1 MTQGFLGSRWTFAEA
16 QGYLESLELFGM
28 RFGLDRMRRLV
39 TALDIEIERLS
50 AVQVLGTNGKSS
62 TTRMV
67 AAILHRHGLRSG
79 AYLSPHL
86 GSFAERVEVD
96 ERPLSQG
103 EFAAAVQ
110 RAAQAAELVGR
121 GLATDDHVTQF
132 EVLTAAAFDVL
143 WRAKIDVAVVEAG
156 LGGRY
161 DATSVIEPSVVTL
174 TNVGLEHTRWLGPTE
189 RHVAEEKLAV
199 VPEGTTIVV
208 GPLGAEA
215 LSVAMRTSEE
225 RGATLLRFG
234 SDVTV
239 EPDGALFAVRTAAGS
254 YIGLEL
260 NPRGGFQRT
269 NFALAVATAEAFL
282 GRSLDQDAVRRA
294 AREVAV
300 PGRLEF
306 VSSDP
311 LVLFDG
317 AHNPA
322 AAEALRASLL
332 EIIGERKLTGVMSI
346 LDDKDAA
353 AMLST
358 LLPLF
363 ERTVFTRSSHPRSLP
378 PATLESL
385 ARQLSGPPTEV
396 VSVPEQALERA
407 VELAG
412 PKGAVL
418 VTGSIYL
425 LSDLVRVRAA
435 RISRAV

>member
-1 MTQGFLGSRWTFAEA
+1 VASRWTFAEA

-39 TALDIEIERLS
+39 TTLDIEIERLR

-67 AAILHRHGLRSG
+67 AAILRREGLRTG

-86 GSFAERVEVD
+86 GSFAERIEID

-110 RAAQAAELVGR
+110 HAAQAAELVGR
-121 GLATDDHVTQF
+121 GLADDDHVTQF

-143 WRAKIDVAVVEAG
+143 WRAKVDVAVVEAG

-199 VPEGTTIVV
+199 VPAGSTIVA
-208 GPLGAEA
+208 GPLGPEA
-215 LSVAMRTSEE
+215 LSVAMQTAEE

-234 SDVTV
+234 SDVAV
-239 EPDGALFAVRTAAGS
+239 EPEGTGFAVRSAGGS
-254 YIGLEL
+254 YGGLVL
-260 NPRGGFQRT
+260 NPHGHFQRT
-269 NFALAVATAEAFL
+269 NFALAVATAESFL
-282 GRSLDQDAVRRA
+282 GRPLDGDVVRSA
-294 AREVAV
+294 AREVTV

-306 VSSDP
+306 VGGDP

-317 AHNPA
+317 AHNA
-322 AAEALRASLL
+322 AAAVALRASLP
-332 EIIGERKLTGVMSI
+332 EVIGHRKLTGVMSI

-385 ARQLSGPPTEV
+385 ARQLLGPPSEV
-396 VSVPEQALERA
+396 VLPPEQALERA
-407 VELAG
+407 VALAG
-412 PKGAVL
+412 PEGAVL

-425 LSDLVRVRAA
+425 LSDLVRARAT

>member
-1 MTQGFLGSRWTFAEA
+1 LANRWTFAEA
-16 QGYLESLELFGM
+16 EGYLESLELFGM

-39 TALDIEIERLS
+39 TALDIEVERLP

-67 AAILHRHGLRSG
+67 AAILRRHGLRTG

-86 GSFAERVEVD
+86 GSFAERIEID
-96 ERPLSQG
+96 ERPLSEG

-121 GLATDDHVTQF
+121 GLAAGDHVTQF

-143 WRAKIDVAVVEAG
+143 WRAEIDVAVVEAG

-199 VPEGTTIVV
+199 VPEGSTIVA
-208 GPLGAEA
+208 GPLGPEA
-215 LSVAMRTSEE
+215 LSVAMQTAEE

-234 SDVTV
+234 SDITV
-239 EPDGALFAVRTAAGS
+239 EPDGPDFAVGTGAGS
-254 YIGLEL
+254 YGGLVL
-260 NPRGGFQRT
+260 NPRGRFQRT
-269 NFALAVATAEAFL
+269 NFALAVATAASFL
-282 GRSLDQDAVRRA
+282 GRALDQDAVRDA
-294 AREVAV
+294 AHEVTV

-306 VSSDP
+306 VGGDP

-322 AAEALRASLL
+322 AAAALRASLP
-332 EIIGERKLTGVMSI
+332 EVIGERKLTGVMSI

-363 ERTVFTRSSHPRSLP
+363 ERTVFTRSSHPRSLS

-385 ARQLSGPPTEV
+385 ARQLSGPPSEV
-396 VSVPEQALERA
+396 VLAPEQALERA
-407 VELAG
+407 VAVAG
-412 PKGAVL
+412 SEGAVL

-425 LSDLVRVRAA
+425 LSDLVRARTT

>member
-1 MTQGFLGSRWTFAEA
+1 LADRWTFAEA

-39 TALDIEIERLS
+39 TALAIEVGRLR

-62 TTRMV
+62 TARMI
-67 AAILHRHGLRSG
+67 AAVLRREGLRTG

-86 GSFAERVEVD
+86 GSFAERIEID
-96 ERPLSQG
+96 EHPLSQG

-110 RAAQAAELVGR
+110 RAAQAAALVGR
-121 GLATDDHVTQF
+121 GLAAGDHVTQF
-132 EVLTAAAFDVL
+132 ELLTAAAFDVL

-199 VPEGTTIVV
+199 VPAGSTIVA
-208 GPLGAEA
+208 GPLGPEA
-215 LSVAMRTSEE
+215 LSVAIQTSEE

-234 SDVTV
+234 TDVTV
-239 EPDGALFAVRTAAGS
+239 EPAGAGFTVRTAAGS
-254 YIGLEL
+254 YEGLEL
-260 NPRGGFQRT
+260 SPRGHFQRT
-269 NFALAVATAEAFL
+269 NFALAVATAESFL
-282 GRSLDQDAVRRA
+282 GRSLDGDAVRRA
-294 AREVAV
+294 AREVRV

-306 VSSDP
+306 VDADP

-322 AAEALRASLL
+322 AAAALRASLP
-332 EIIGERKLTGVMSI
+332 EVIGDKELTGVMSI

-363 ERTVFTRSSHPRSLP
+363 ERMVFTRSSHPRSLP

-385 ARQLSGPPTEV
+385 ARQLSGPPTEIV
-396 VSVPEQALERA
+396 VAPEQALDRA
-407 VELAG
+407 VALAG
-412 PKGAVL
+412 SEGAVL

-425 LSDLVRVRAA
+425 LSDLVRARAA
-435 RISRAV
+435 RMSRAV

>member
-1 MTQGFLGSRWTFAEA
+1 VAGRWTFAQA
-16 QGYLESLELFGM
+16 QSYLESLELFGM

-39 TALDIEIERLS
+39 TALDVEVERQR

-67 AAILHRHGLRSG
+67 AAILRRHGLRTG

-86 GSFAERVEVD
+86 GSFAERIEID
-96 ERPLSQG
+96 ERPLEPV

-121 GLATDDHVTQF
+121 GLASGDHVTQF

-143 WRAKIDVAVVEAG
+143 WRATIDVAVVEAG

-161 DATSVIEPSVVTL
+161 DATSVIEPAVVAL

-189 RHVAEEKLAV
+189 RHIAEEKLAV
-199 VPEGTTIVV
+199 VPAGSTIVAGTL
-208 GPLGAEA
+208 GPEA
-215 LSVAMRTSEE
+215 LAVAVQTADKRD
-225 RGATLLRFG
+225 ATLVRSG

-239 EPDGALFAVRTAAGS
+239 EPDGTGFAVRTAAGS
-254 YIGLEL
+254 YDGLEL
-260 NPRGGFQRT
+260 RPRGGFQRT
-269 NFALAVATAEAFL
+269 NFSLAVATAEAFL
-282 GRSLDQDAVRRA
+282 GRSLDPEAVRRA
-294 AREVAV
+294 AREVTV

-306 VSSDP
+306 VGADP

-322 AAEALRASLL
+322 AATALRASLPDVV
-332 EIIGERKLTGVMSI
+332 GDRKLTGVMSI

-353 AMLST
+353 SMLSI
-358 LLPLF
+358 LLPIF

-385 ARQLSGPPTEV
+385 ARQLSGPPSELV
-396 VSVPEQALERA
+396 AAPEQAVERA
-407 VELAG
+407 VALAG
-412 PKGAVL
+412 TGGAVL

-425 LSDLVRVRAA
+425 LSDLVRERSVRM
-435 RISRAV
+435 SRAV

>member
-1 MTQGFLGSRWTFAEA
+1 
-16 QGYLESLELFGM
+16 M

-39 TALDIEIERLS
+39 TALDIEVERLR
-50 AVQVLGTNGKSS
+50 AIQVLGTNGKSS

-67 AAILHRHGLRSG
+67 AAILRRHGLRTG

-86 GSFAERVEVD
+86 GSFAERIEID

-121 GLATDDHVTQF
+121 GLAAGDHVTQF

-143 WRAKIDVAVVEAG
+143 WRAEIDVAVVEAG

-199 VPEGTTIVV
+199 VPAGSTIVA
-208 GPLGAEA
+208 GPLGSEA
-215 LSVAMRTSEE
+215 LSVAMGTADE
-225 RGATLLRFG
+225 RGATLLRLG

-239 EPDGALFAVRTAAGS
+239 HPDRTGFAVRTAAGC
-254 YIGLEL
+254 YEGVVL
-260 NPRGGFQRT
+260 NPRGRFQRT
-269 NFALAVATAEAFL
+269 NFALAVATAESFL
-282 GRSLDQDAVRRA
+282 GRALDGDAVRDA
-294 AREVAV
+294 AREVTV

-306 VSSDP
+306 VGGDP

-322 AAEALRASLL
+322 AAAALRASLP
-332 EIIGERKLTGVMSI
+332 EVIGERKLTGVMSI

-363 ERTVFTRSSHPRSLP
+363 ERAVFTRSSHPRSLT

-385 ARQLSGPPTEV
+385 ARQLSGPPSEV
-396 VSVPEQALERA
+396 VLAPEQAFERA
-407 VELAG
+407 VALAG
-412 PKGAVL
+412 SEGAVL

-425 LSDLVRVRAA
+425 LSDLVRARAT

>member
-1 MTQGFLGSRWTFAEA
+1 LGGRWTFAEA

-79 AYLSPHL
+79 TYLSPHL
-86 GSFAERVEVD
+86 GSFAERIEID
-96 ERPLSQG
+96 ERPLSEG

-199 VPEGTTIVV
+199 VPAGSTIVA

-225 RGATLLRFG
+225 RAATLLRFG

-254 YIGLEL
+254 YAGLEL

-269 NFALAVATAEAFL
+269 NFALAVATAEEFL

-322 AAEALRASLL
+322 AAEALRASLA
-332 EIIGERKLTGVMSI
+332 EVIGERRLTGVMSI

-385 ARQLSGPPTEV
+385 ARQLSGPPSEV
-396 VSVPEQALERA
+396 VPVPEQALERA
-407 VELAG
+407 VEVAG

-425 LSDLVRVRAA
+425 LSDLVRNRAA

>member
-1 MTQGFLGSRWTFAEA
+1 LANRWTFADA
-16 QGYLESLELFGM
+16 QRYLESLELFGM

-39 TALDIEIERLS
+39 TALDIEVERLR

-67 AAILHRHGLRSG
+67 AAILRREGLRTG

-86 GSFAERVEVD
+86 GSFAERIEID
-96 ERPLSQG
+96 ERPLSQA

-121 GLATDDHVTQF
+121 GLADGDHVTQF

-143 WRAKIDVAVVEAG
+143 WQAEIDVAVVEAG

-199 VPEGTTIVV
+199 VPAGSMIVT
-208 GPLGAEA
+208 GPLGPEA
-215 LSVAMRTSEE
+215 LSVAMGTAEE

-234 SDVTV
+234 TDFTV
-239 EPDGALFAVRTAAGS
+239 EPDGADFAVRTAASS
-254 YIGLEL
+254 YPGLVL
-260 NPRGGFQRT
+260 NPRGQFQRT
-269 NFALAVATAEAFL
+269 NFALAVATAESFL
-282 GRSLDQDAVRRA
+282 GRAVDTDAVRSA
-294 AREVAV
+294 AHEVTV

-306 VSSDP
+306 VGRDP

-322 AAEALRASLL
+322 AAAALRASLPDVV
-332 EIIGERKLTGVMSI
+332 GERKLTGVMSI

-363 ERTVFTRSSHPRSLP
+363 ERTIFTRSSHPRSLP

-385 ARQLSGPPTEV
+385 ARQLSDTPSEV
-396 VSVPEQALERA
+396 ALAPEQALERA
-407 VELAG
+407 VALAG
-412 PKGAVL
+412 SGGAVL

-425 LSDLVRVRAA
+425 LSDLVRARATL
-435 RISRAV
+435 ISRAV